1 MLFVIA
7 GPNPRHSA
15 GCHSSPP
22 LGLRAKRVVV
32 GGGEGSRR
40 QREPQ
45 VLGVVIDG
53 RLAVGSVSPAGTT
66 GGNAFPGG
74 TTGGNAFPG
83 GTPGGNAFPGGTPG
97 GNAFPGGTTGGNAFP
112 GGRTSRQNAHG
123 STARNV
129 LEEQSALKVKRF

>member
-1 MLFVIA
+1 MFVIA

-15 GCHSSPP
+15 GRHSSPP

-32 GGGEGSRR
+32 GGGEGSHR

-53 RLAVGSVSPAGTT
+53 RLAVGSVSPAGAP

-83 GTPGGNAFPGGTPG
+83 GT
-97 GNAFPGGTTGGNAFP
+97 TGGNAFP
-112 GGRTSRQNAHG
+112 AGRTRRENAHG

-129 LEEQSALKVKRF
+129 LEEQSALNVIIRSCK